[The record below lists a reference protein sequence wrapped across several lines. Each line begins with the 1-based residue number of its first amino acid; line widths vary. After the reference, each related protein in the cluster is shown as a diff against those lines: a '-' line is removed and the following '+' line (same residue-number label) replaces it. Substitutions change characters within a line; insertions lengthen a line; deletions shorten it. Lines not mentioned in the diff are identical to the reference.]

1 MRLGRIH
8 VWYDFGVRNQILR
21 LTATEAARDFSGL
34 LDRVEAG
41 EEAVIERH
49 SEPVAI
55 IAPAAHAPRRISECI
70 SVPLARPSSPPDPGF
85 AADLEDIIRGNPAV
99 EPPAWD

>member
-1 MRLGRIH
+1 
-8 VWYDFGVRNQILR
+8 VKNQILR

-41 EEAVIERH
+41 QEAVIERH

-55 IAPAAHAPRRISECI
+55 IAPAGHGPRRLSECI
-70 SVPLARPSSPPDPGF
+70 AVALARPSSSPDPDF
-85 AADLEDIIRGNPAV
+85 AADLQDIIQGNPAV
-99 EPPAWD
+99 EPPSWE

>member
-1 MRLGRIH
+1 M
-8 VWYDFGVRNQILR
+8 RNQILR

-34 LDRVEAG
+34 LDRIEAG
-41 EEAVIERH
+41 EEAIIERH

-55 IAPAAHAPRRISECI
+55 IAPASHAPRRISECMATG
-70 SVPLARPSSPPDPGF
+70 LARPSSSPDPDF

-99 EPPAWD
+99 EPPTWD